1 LREVRRSYCLL
12 LVGRIKFSNKNEREA
27 RHQWLTPV
35 TLATQEAELRKITI
49 QTQPRQTVP

>member
-35 TLATQEAELRKITI
+35 TLATQEAELRKITV
-49 QTQPRQTVP
+49 QSQPRQIL